1 MSDSNVVRLPVSP
14 LDRVLG
20 QLEARYGGEPAPEIH
35 EFETVSASALAAPLP
50 DVPYLVDALAVG
62 PGAPVLVAGFGFGG
76 KTLSMQSLL
85 LSVASG
91 RPAWGVWQVKQGR
104 ALHLDWEQGHRVT
117 AQRYQRLARGMG
129 VELADLEGK
138 LDAVIHP
145 RVQLDGPE
153 ALVESTYA
161 RLFEGRAVVLV
172 DSLRAAAPGLDENS
186 SEIRRPL
193 DLLNRIAEKTGTT
206 VIVIH
211 HARKPT
217 QESSSPRYTIR
228 GSGGLYDACGSVFVL
243 GAEKGQ
249 PTRVSHEKDRNR
261 GRTVEDFGLRFEDAD
276 MGRALRV
283 VHLDLPQYLAALPPK
298 PGKQRFGG

>member
-1 MSDSNVVRLPVSP
+1 MSAKVVRIPMSP
-14 LDRVLG
+14 LDKVLG
-20 QLEARYGGEPAPEIH
+20 QLESRYGAEPSVPE
-35 EFETVSASALAAPLP
+35 EGLDVLGVDELFAPLP

-91 RPAWGVWQVKQGR
+91 RPLWGVWRVKRGK
-104 ALHLDWEQGHRVT
+104 ALHLDWEQGYRVT

-129 VELADLEGK
+129 IDPGEVAGQLA
-138 LDAVIHP
+138 VSVHP

-153 ALVESTYA
+153 ALVEATYA
-161 RLFEGRAVVLV
+161 RALEGVAVVLV
-172 DSLRAAAPGLDENS
+172 DSLRAAAPSLDENS

-193 DLLNRIAEKTGTT
+193 DLLNRVAEKTGTT

-211 HARKPT
+211 HARKPS
-217 QESSSPRYTIR
+217 QETSSPRYSIR

-243 GAEKGQ
+243 GAEKGL
-249 PTRVSHEKDRNR
+249 PTKVSHEKDRNR
-261 GRTVEDFGLRFEDAD
+261 GRTVEDFGLVFEDTD
-276 MGRALRV
+276 MGRGLRV
-283 VHLDLPQYLAALPPK
+283 HHLNLQQYLAMLPPK
-298 PGKQRFGG
+298 PGRAKFSEG